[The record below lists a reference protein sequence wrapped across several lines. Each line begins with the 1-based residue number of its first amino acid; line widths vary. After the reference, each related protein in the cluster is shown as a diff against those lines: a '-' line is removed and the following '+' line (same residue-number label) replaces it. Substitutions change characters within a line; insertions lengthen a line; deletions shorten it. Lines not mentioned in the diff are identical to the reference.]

1 MASEAHNNALLLLLR
16 FFESYAR
23 GIYFKEE
30 ENDDESVTESI
41 VLRPAAPGTEN
52 ERARAIYPSSNA
64 SF

>member
-1 MASEAHNNALLLLLR
+1 MASEALNDALLLFLG
-16 FFESYAR
+16 FFGSCAR

-52 ERARAIYPSSNA
+52 ERARVVYPSSNA